1 MRSFKFAL
9 IACVLPLAWAA
20 LAAPAEVRVTFAPRV
35 QHELSDRFGT
45 DQEPVL
51 QAQLLQALEP
61 RLSKA
66 PLAPGASVL
75 VSVEELQPTHPTP
88 RQSADNPA
96 LDPFATKFLGGAK
109 LRGVIQDGDGHA
121 LATVRYSHYAQTLH
135 LGSASKDPWADA
147 RLAFE
152 GFAARLA
159 GALPAQ
165 SAAH

>member
-35 QHELSDRFGT
+35 QHELTDRFGT
-45 DQEPVL
+45 DQEAVL
-51 QAQLLQALEP
+51 RTQLLQALEP
-61 RLSKA
+61 Q
-66 PLAPGASVL
+66 LARAALPPGASVE
-75 VSVEELQPTHPTP
+75 VIVEQLQPTHPTP
-88 RQSADNPA
+88 RQSAANPS

-109 LRGVIQDGDGHA
+109 LHGVIQDADGHT
-121 LATVRYSHYAQTLH
+121 LATVPYSHYAQTLH

-159 GALPAQ
+159 GALPAA
-165 SAAH
+165 SAAR